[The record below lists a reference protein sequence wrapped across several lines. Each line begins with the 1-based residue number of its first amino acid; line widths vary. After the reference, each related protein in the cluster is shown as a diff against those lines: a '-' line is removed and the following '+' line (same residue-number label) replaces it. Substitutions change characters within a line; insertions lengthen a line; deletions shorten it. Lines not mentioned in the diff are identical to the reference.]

1 MFGLRK
7 GSMEG
12 ERERERER
20 RLCIG
25 DLLSGEMMLAILL
38 PLVMDAYAI
47 DADWHG
53 INKSWLDHGSKEI

>member
-1 MFGLRK
+1 
-7 GSMEG
+7 MEG

-47 DADWHG
+47 DAD
-53 INKSWLDHGSKEI
+53 